1 MPGILIRNATIVN
14 EGKTFRGD
22 ILIQNGLIVKISL
35 APIPNTQYSIP
46 DTQIIDAEGKYLLPG
61 VIDTHVHFRE
71 PGLVYKADIHTES
84 KAAIA
89 GGVTSF
95 MDMPNTFPPVLTQEL
110 LQDKYDIASEKSL
123 ANYSFY
129 MGTSNDNFEE
139 VIKTNP
145 ANVCGVKIYL
155 GSSTGNML
163 VDNPESIEKLFGIKN
178 LLIAVHCE
186 EESIIKNNAKII
198 KEKYGDNPPPSVHP
212 VIRNQAC
219 CYVSSHHAVELAK
232 KMGTRLHVV
241 HVSTEKETGL
251 FDNTIPIEQK
261 KITSEVCPHHLWF
274 SDKDY
279 AEKGNMIK
287 WNPAIKTEHD
297 KTGLLQA
304 LLTNKIDTIA
314 TDHAPHTHDEKEQ
327 AYFSCPS
334 GGPMVQHSLN
344 VMLELHR
351 QGKISVEEIA
361 TKMSHSPAIAFKVQK
376 RGFIREGYW
385 ADLILVDLNSAWKV
399 EQSNIFYKCKWS
411 PLEGETLHSKVTHT
425 IVNGNVVYSNGAF
438 NETHKGQ
445 RILFDRQ

>member
-1 MPGILIRNATIVN
+1 MPSVLIRNATIVN

-22 ILIQNGLIVKISL
+22 ILIENGVIAKISPTPL
-35 APIPNTQYSIP
+35 LTTHYSLP
-46 DTQIIDAEGKYLLPG
+46 TTQIIDAEGKYLLPG

-71 PGLVYKADIHTES
+71 PGLVYKADIYTES
-84 KAAIA
+84 KAAVA

-110 LQDKYDIASEKSL
+110 LEEKYTIASQKSI

-129 MGTSNDNFEE
+129 MGTSNDNYEE

-145 ANVCGVKIYL
+145 KNVCGIKIYL

-163 VDNPESIEKLFGIKN
+163 VDNPESIEKLFDIKS

-186 EESIIKNNAKII
+186 EESIIKANAKRI
-198 KEKYGDNPPPSVHP
+198 KEQYGDNPPPSCHP
-212 VIRNQAC
+212 VIRNEEC
-219 CYVSSHHAVELAK
+219 CYHSSHHAVELAK
-232 KMGTRLHVV
+232 KQGTRLHVV
-241 HVSTEKETGL
+241 HVSTEKETSL
-251 FDNTIPIEQK
+251 FDNSVSLEKK

-279 AEKGNMIK
+279 VSKGNMIK

-304 LLTNKIDTIA
+304 LLDNKIDTIA

-334 GGPMVQHSLN
+334 GGPMVQHSLT
-344 VMLELHR
+344 VMLELHK
-351 QGKISVEEIA
+351 QGKISLENVVQKMCHAPATCFQVE
-361 TKMSHSPAIAFKVQK
+361 K

-385 ADLILVDLNSAWKV
+385 ADIILVDLNNPWKV
-399 EQSNIFYKCKWS
+399 EKSNILYKCQWS
-411 PLEGETLHSKVTHT
+411 PLEGETFHSKVTHT
-425 IVNGNVVYSNGAF
+425 FVNGNLVYSNGTFTESA
-438 NETHKGQ
+438 KGQ
-445 RILFDRQ
+445 RILFDR

>member
-22 ILIQNGLIVKISL
+22 ILIQNGLIEKISS
-35 APIPNTQYSIP
+35 ATIPTAQFSIP
-46 DTQIIDAEGKYLLPG
+46 DTQIIDAEGKYLFPG

-84 KAAIA
+84 KAAVA

-110 LQDKYDIASEKSL
+110 LQDKYDIAAQKSL

-139 VIKTNP
+139 VIKINP

-163 VDNPESIEKLFGIKN
+163 VDNPESIEKLFGINN

-198 KEKYGDNPPPSVHP
+198 KEEYGDNPPPSVHP
-212 VIRNQAC
+212 VIRNEAC
-219 CYVSSHHAVELAK
+219 CYISSRHAVELAK

-241 HVSTEKETGL
+241 HVSTAKETGL
-251 FDNTIPIEQK
+251 FDNSFPLEQK

-304 LLTNKIDTIA
+304 LLDNKIDTIA

-344 VMLELHR
+344 VMLELYR

-361 TKMSHSPAIAFKVQK
+361 NKMSHAPATAFKVQK

-385 ADLILVDLNSAWKV
+385 ADLLLVDLNSAWKV
-399 EQSNIFYKCKWS
+399 EKDNILYKCKWS

-425 IVNGNVVYSNGAF
+425 FVNGNLVYSNGTF
-438 NETHKGQ
+438 DETTKGQ
-445 RILFDRQ
+445 RIFFDR

>member
-1 MPGILIRNATIVN
+1 MPGFLIRNATIVN

-22 ILIQNGLIVKISL
+22 ILIQNGVITKVSPDLL
-35 APIPNTQYSIP
+35 PTTQYSIP
-46 DTQIIDAEGKYLLPG
+46 DIQIIDAEGKHLLPG

-110 LQDKYDIASEKSL
+110 LQDKYDLASQKSL

-145 ANVCGVKIYL
+145 KNVCGVKIYL

-163 VDNPESIEKLFGIKN
+163 VDKPESIEKLFGIKR

-186 EESIIKNNAKII
+186 EESIIKENAKQV
-198 KEKYGDNPPPSVHP
+198 KEKYGDNPAPAFHP
-212 VIRNQAC
+212 VIRNEDC
-219 CYVSSHHAVELAK
+219 CYISSHHAVELAK
-232 KMGTRLHVV
+232 KLNTRLHVV
-241 HVSTEKETGL
+241 HVSTAKETGL
-251 FDNTIPIEQK
+251 FNNSIPLEEK

-304 LLTNKIDTIA
+304 LLDNKIDTIA
-314 TDHAPHTHDEKEQ
+314 TDHAPHTHEEKEQ

-344 VMLELHR
+344 VMLELNR
-351 QGKISVEEIA
+351 QEKISLEDIVKKMCHAPA
-361 TKMSHSPAIAFKVQK
+361 TAFQVQK

-385 ADLILVDLNSAWKV
+385 ADLILVDLNSAWEV
-399 EQSNIFYKCKWS
+399 EKNNILYKCKWS
-411 PLEGETLHSKVTHT
+411 PLEGETLHTKVTHT
-425 IVNGNVVYSNGAF
+425 FVNGNLVYSNGTF
-438 NETHKGQ
+438 NETQKGQ
-445 RILFDRQ
+445 RILFER

>member
-1 MPGILIRNATIVN
+1 MPGVLIRNATIVN

-22 ILIQNGLIVKISL
+22 LLIENGVIAKIGTTINSY
-35 APIPNTQYSIP
+35 PENTK
-46 DTQIIDAEGKYLLPG
+46 IINAEGKHLLPG
-61 VIDTHVHFRE
+61 IIDTHVHFRE
-71 PGLVYKADIHTES
+71 PGLVYKADIYTES
-84 KAAIA
+84 KAAVA

-110 LQDKYDIASEKSL
+110 LEEKYTIASQKSI

-129 MGTSNDNFEE
+129 MGTSNDNFDE

-145 ANVCGVKIYL
+145 RNVCGVKIYL

-163 VDNPESIEKLFGIKN
+163 VDNPVSIEKLFGIKN
-178 LLIAVHCE
+178 LLIATHCE
-186 EESIIKNNAKII
+186 EESIIKENAKRI
-198 KEKYGDNPPPSVHP
+198 KEKYGDNPPPSCHP
-212 VIRNQAC
+212 IIRNEEC
-219 CYVSSHHAVELAK
+219 CYHSSYHAVELAK
-232 KMGTRLHVV
+232 KHETRLHVV

-251 FDNTIPIEQK
+251 FDNKTSLEQK

-279 AEKGNMIK
+279 ASKGNMIK

-297 KTGLLQA
+297 RTGLLQA
-304 LLTNKIDTIA
+304 LLDDRIDTIA

-334 GGPMVQHSLN
+334 GGPMVQHSLI

-351 QGKISVEEIA
+351 RGKISIEDIVR
-361 TKMSHSPAIAFKVQK
+361 KMCHAPAICFHVEK

-385 ADLILVDLNSAWKV
+385 ADLILVNLNSPWKV
-399 EQSNIFYKCKWS
+399 EKSNILYKCKWS
-411 PLEGETLHSKVTHT
+411 PLEGETFHSKVTQT
-425 IVNGNVVYSNGAF
+425 FVNGNPVYSNGSF
-438 NETHKGQ
+438 TETEKGQ
-445 RILFDRQ
+445 RILFNR

>member
-1 MPGILIRNATIVN
+1 MQGVLIRNAVIVN
-14 EGKTFRGD
+14 EGKTFRSD
-22 ILIQNGLIVKISL
+22 ILIQNGLIEKI
-35 APIPNTQYSIP
+35 APFIDSYP
-46 DTQIIDAEGKYLLPG
+46 DNIQLFDAKGKYLLPG
-61 VIDTHVHFRE
+61 IIDTHVHFRE
-71 PGLVYKADIHTES
+71 PGLVYKADIYTES
-84 KAAIA
+84 KAAVA

-110 LQDKYDIASEKSL
+110 LQEKYDIASDKSI

-139 VIKTNP
+139 VIKTDP
-145 ANVCGVKIYL
+145 LNVCGVKIYL

-163 VDNPESIEKLFGIKN
+163 VDNPDSIEKLFKINN

-186 EESIIKNNAKII
+186 EESIIKENAKRI
-198 KEKYGDNPPPSVHP
+198 KEKYGDNPPPSSHP
-212 VIRNQAC
+212 IIRNEEC
-219 CYVSSHHAVELAK
+219 CYTSSSHAVELAK
-232 KMGTRLHVV
+232 KLGTRLHVV
-241 HVSTEKETGL
+241 HVSTAKETGL
-251 FDNTIPIEQK
+251 FEDSIPLENK

-297 KTGLLQA
+297 RTGLLQA
-304 LLTNKIDTIA
+304 LLENKIDTIA

-334 GGPMVQHSLN
+334 GGPMVQHSLT

-351 QGKISVEEIA
+351 RAKISLEDIVN
-361 TKMSHSPAIAFKVQK
+361 KMCHAPAIAFQIQK

-385 ADLILVDLNSAWKV
+385 ADMVLVDIDSPWTV
-399 EQSNIFYKCKWS
+399 EKDNILYKCKWS
-411 PLEGETLHSKVTHT
+411 PLEGETFHSKVTDT
-425 IVNGNVVYSNGAF
+425 FVNGNLVYSNGSF
-438 NETHKGQ
+438 NEAAKGQ
-445 RILFDRQ
+445 RILFNR